1 MIDYQEIVKL
11 SNECHRKTLEQ
22 KESWLVLKNLSE
34 YQIQNIKQWLNSMG
48 CLIEED
54 E

>member
-1 MIDYQEIVKL
+1 MIDYQEIVRL

-22 KESWLVLKNLSE
+22 EESWLVLEGLSE
-34 YQIQNIKQWLNSMG
+34 WQVANIKQWLDSMG

-54 E
+54 